1 MAASRLIAH
10 TVGAS
15 SLASKDTEKFT
26 RRGVVSGR
34 RNGCF
39 PRDVHTFCTTFPGDE
54 KRHRA
59 SNELRVRT
67 DIHKNFRLLLFCQ
80 RIWCTEERPIMSS
93 VLITGANRGLGL
105 EFARQYAA
113 DGWDVIATA
122 RNPKTS
128 EQLQQLAR
136 NKNVSLHDLDVTRD
150 ESIKQ
155 LAETLS
161 GKPVDLLVLNSA
173 IYTRNGNKLG
183 ELNFAGW
190 RESFETNVLGAIRVA
205 EALIENVAA
214 SNRKQIVA
222 ISTGMGS
229 LQALG
234 STIEFGIAYQYRTS
248 KAALNM
254 TMSILAKE
262 VEPRGISVVIFSP
275 GWVQTD
281 MGGANAALTPEQS
294 IGGMRKVLEGNP
306 MELTGKF
313 LGHDGATW
321 PW

>member
-1 MAASRLIAH
+1 MSR
-10 TVGAS
+10 
-15 SLASKDTEKFT
+15 
-26 RRGVVSGR
+26 
-34 RNGCF
+34 
-39 PRDVHTFCTTFPGDE
+39 
-54 KRHRA
+54 
-59 SNELRVRT
+59 
-67 DIHKNFRLLLFCQ
+67 
-80 RIWCTEERPIMSS
+80 

-113 DGWDVIATA
+113 DGWDVVATA
-122 RNPKTS
+122 RDPKNS

-136 NKNVSLHDLDVTRD
+136 NKNVSFEALDVTSD
-150 ESIKQ
+150 KSVKQ
-155 LAETLS
+155 LAEALE

-173 IYTRNGNKLG
+173 IFTRNGNKLG

-214 SNRKQIVA
+214 SKRKQIAA

-229 LQALG
+229 LQELG
-234 STIEFGIAYQYRTS
+234 TTFGFGPAYQYRTS
-248 KAALNM
+248 KTALNM

-262 VEPRGISVVIFSP
+262 VEPRGISVVIFTP

-281 MGGANAALTPEQS
+281 MGGAKAALTPEES

-313 LGHDGATW
+313 VGYDGAAW